1 MSYCVS
7 CASLRVRLA
16 MFAVL
21 SATRTQH
28 SEHYTHHTSDMLP
41 HYRVT
46 YNDVVFKLNLN
57 LI

>member
-1 MSYCVS
+1 MVVWQHDIDMVCV
-7 CASLRVRLA
+7 L
-16 MFAVL
+16 FAVL